1 MHKITLIDN
10 VQWEMKDTS
19 FQKMGAT
26 MSDNDGRLIGL
37 FDELSSF
44 LSKINIFNG
53 RSVSDGNELSMFL
66 ELFNGNSWSR
76 NTGKQ

>member
-1 MHKITLIDN
+1 MIMLIDGI
-10 VQWEMKDTS
+10 QWEMKDAS

-26 MSDNDGRLIGL
+26 MCENNGRLIGM

-44 LSKINIFNG
+44 LSKINIYNG

-76 NTGKQ
+76 TTGKQL

>member
-1 MHKITLIDN
+1 
-10 VQWEMKDTS
+10 
-19 FQKMGAT
+19 MGAT
-26 MSDNDGRLIGL
+26 MSDNDSRLIGL

>member
-1 MHKITLIDN
+1 
-10 VQWEMKDTS
+10 
-19 FQKMGAT
+19 
-26 MSDNDGRLIGL
+26 MSDNDSRLIGL